1 MSDDIIIA
9 SKHEAED
16 RAERIRTALS
26 VSWDLIKD
34 AWRAF
39 DWQALGYPSWDAYC
53 DGEFG
58 TSRIRLP
65 REERREVVS
74 SMRELGMPIRAI
86 ASATGTSKSAVDRE
100 LSGGVPNGTP
110 ETVTGIDGKTYSSSQ
125 PERPRATTIPQSEL
139 DELNNAQTPEPG
151 PEDDTPPQW
160 EHVAQLPD
168 AAVEQMKQDPQP
180 IRVPEEDETEKDR
193 LVELM
198 SCIRKAERALKDA
211 VYIAQRIEVWDGQK
225 IGGDLHELIDII
237 DTTLTT
243 GGLDGE
249 LARLIE
255 GNQS

>member
-1 MSDDIIIA
+1 MSNEI
-9 SKHEAED
+9 
-16 RAERIRTALS
+16 ALS
-26 VSWDLIKD
+26 APDARTLTDRIKTGAAVLWDLLKQAYVGD
-34 AWRAF
+34 AWRV
-39 DWQALGYPSWDAYC
+39 LGYESWDSYC
-53 DGEFG
+53 TSEFG
-58 TSRIRLP
+58 TSRIVMP
-65 REERREVVS
+65 REERAVEIP

-86 ASATGTSKSAVDRE
+86 ASATNLSFGTVQAIT
-100 LSGGVPNGTP
+100 SGDQKRSP
-110 ETVTGIDGKTYSSSQ
+110 ESLTEVKGLDGKTYSASQ
-125 PERPRATTIPQSEL
+125 PERPRATAIPQDEL
-139 DELNNAQTPEPG
+139 DALNTPPES
-151 PEDDTPPQW
+151 EDDTPPQW
-160 EHVAQLPD
+160 EHVAQLPT
-168 AAVEQMKQDPQP
+168 AAVEQMKQNHQP

-225 IGGDLHELIDII
+225 IGGDLHELIDTI

>member
-9 SKHEAED
+9 SRHEAED

-34 AWRAF
+34 AWRSF

-74 SMRELGMPIRAI
+74 SMREIGMSTRAI
-86 ASATGTSKSAVDRE
+86 SSATGVSKDTVRRE
-100 LSGGVPNGTP
+100 IATGANAPVGD
-110 ETVTGIDGKTYSSSQ
+110 VTGVNGKTYAQ
-125 PERPRATTIPQSEL
+125 PERPRATAIPQPEL
-139 DELNNAQTPEPG
+139 DALNTPPES
-151 PEDDTPPQW
+151 EDDTPPQW
-160 EHVAQLPD
+160 EHVAQLPT
-168 AAVEQMKQDPQP
+168 AAVEQMKQNHQP

-225 IGGDLHELIDII
+225 IGGDLHELIDTI

>member
-74 SMRELGMPIRAI
+74 SMREIGMSTRAI
-86 ASATGTSKSAVDRE
+86 SAATGSSTKTITGDLQQVSQST
-100 LSGGVPNGTP
+100 TP
-110 ETVTGIDGKTYSSSQ
+110 APVTGTDGKTYTQ
-125 PERPRATTIPQSEL
+125 QERPRATAIPQSEL
-139 DELNNAQTPEPG
+139 DALNNPPEP
-151 PEDDTPPQW
+151 EDGIPPQW
-160 EHVAQLPD
+160 EHVAQLNPEAT
-168 AAVEQMKQDPQP
+168 AALT
-180 IRVPEEDETEKDR
+180 PEKPK
-193 LVELM
+193 
-198 SCIRKAERALKDA
+198 RKPLTD
-211 VYIAQRIEVWDGQK
+211 EVWDIVLDLKKIMNRLDRTTADDRFAQK
-225 IGGDLHELIDII
+225 KAQIA
-237 DTTLTT
+237 
-243 GGLDGE
+243 E
-249 LARLIE
+249 LASNDLSLIE
-255 GNQS
+255 KTIADYRDNLTN